1 MFGASARAPPSPFV
15 AQQGWLVKQGG
26 TRKTW
31 RKRWFVLTDGML
43 RWYEPGWFTLN
54 PVDGLLKGE
63 VRGRPSAAARRPGP
77 FPVSV
82 CLPLPAPF
90 VARTRPP
97 PLPTPHPPPCS
108 WT

>member
-31 RKRWFVLTDGML
+31 RKRWFVLTDGVL

-63 VRGRPSAAARRPGP
+63 VRDRPLRGFGYPPG
-77 FPVSV
+77 FSSV
-82 CLPLPAPF
+82 CLPLPAP
-90 VARTRPP
+90 PP
-97 PLPTPHPPPCS
+97 
-108 WT
+108 